1 MVKDPNSLKNISG
14 GTNLKEEVQSH
25 ISGLKESNEMVAKL
39 ETVIN
44 RSPAI
49 VFFWNVQ
56 DGWPVDF
63 VSENISQ
70 FGYSSD
76 ELISGNFEYE
86 NMIYPDDRAHVR
98 STFADFLEK
107 NNKQYN
113 YEYRILTASNEIRW
127 VYETTLVH
135 SDGETEQYHG
145 IILDITERKLAEQA
159 ALEKERD
166 IAILYSA
173 STLASE
179 SLEVDDLLDE
189 VLMEVGDV
197 LNISAGGVYL
207 IDHDAHESVLRSY
220 IGPPGE
226 YVEKIH
232 YSATEDMSKNI
243 VGASTLPIVSEETDM
258 SNGTLITRK
267 NVIFNLYSKEQIMG
281 HIQLTI
287 PLEHEVG
294 EKSLQVLE
302 HVGKHIGIAI
312 QNAQLFEKVQSAY
325 DELKS
330 LDKLKSEFL
339 ANLSHELKTPLISIK
354 GFSELMDE
362 GRFGELNEQQ
372 KNANSAV
379 VRNAQKLKDL
389 IESLLYMSM
398 DKEGTY
404 EYNFNS
410 FDLKS
415 ILIDSVKKISMEASV
430 ENIDFEENI
439 PDGIPLIH
447 GDIERLSF
455 AFISILDNA
464 IKFMSSPGRI
474 KISVREE
481 ENDVHIR
488 IKDNG
493 IGIPQDQLPKIFDM
507 FRQVDGSTTRLYG
520 GMGLGLHIC
529 KRIIEVHNGSIWIK
543 SLEGFGTTVHVR
555 LPK

>member
-1 MVKDPNSLKNISG
+1 
-14 GTNLKEEVQSH
+14 
-25 ISGLKESNEMVAKL
+25 
-39 ETVIN
+39 
-44 RSPAI
+44 
-49 VFFWNVQ
+49 
-56 DGWPVDF
+56 
-63 VSENISQ
+63 
-70 FGYSSD
+70 
-76 ELISGNFEYE
+76 
-86 NMIYPDDRAHVR
+86 MIYPDDRAHVR

-135 SDGETEQYHG
+135 SDGEAEQYHG

-258 SNGTLITRK
+258 SNGKLITRK

-404 EYNFNS
+404 EYNFNPL
-410 FDLKS
+410 DLKS

-447 GDIERLSF
+447 GDIERLSS

-464 IKFMSSPGRI
+464 TKFMSSPGRI

-507 FRQVDGSTTRLYG
+507 FQQVDGSTTRLYG
-520 GMGLGLHIC
+520 GTGLGLHIC